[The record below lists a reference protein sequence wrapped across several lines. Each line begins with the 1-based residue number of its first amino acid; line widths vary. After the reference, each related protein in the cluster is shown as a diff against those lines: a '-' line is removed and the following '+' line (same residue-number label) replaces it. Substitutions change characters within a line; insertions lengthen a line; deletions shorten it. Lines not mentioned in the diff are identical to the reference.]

1 MNIIIF
7 TQLFSKNLIKKM
19 KLLLK
24 ICLPLA
30 SIIFCLKVSGQDIQ
44 YARMILEQLTS
55 QEFAG
60 RSIADSGIFKA
71 ANFIENQFRSN
82 GVLPLA
88 QLNKNYKQCFPVS
101 SSLSITEADIKLDGK
116 EMKLGEEYIF
126 LPTAKSLKGDF
137 DIVYIA
143 INEKSNPEKIIKK
156 ISKNI
161 DCFYFLDFRDAY
173 KLKNKDKDRYNKLK
187 NLYYFSDISPRGYI
201 LLDSS
206 SFFYTAKSFF
216 NIKHPIVALNAKK
229 LKFEDIPQKIYID
242 YKVKTNPST
251 EMCNIV
257 AYIPGTTYSD
267 SFIVIGAHYDHLGK
281 LANQY
286 FPGANDNASGTTML
300 LDLSREFAQSNI
312 KPNYSLIFIAFAG
325 EEIGLLGSKYFTLR
339 SPIDL
344 KAVKLMIN
352 LDMVG
357 TGKDGIS
364 VVNAKTNP
372 EIFEKLQQI
381 NDEKNYVADMRAG
394 GSSCNSDHC
403 PFDQLGIPAIFIF
416 SRDKDYLHYHVIDDV
431 YSTLPLDGYEG
442 IFKLIY
448 DLITSY

>member
-1 MNIIIF
+1 
-7 TQLFSKNLIKKM
+7 M
-19 KLLLK
+19 KLFIK
-24 ICLPLA
+24 ICLPIA

-44 YARMILEQLTS
+44 YTRMIIERLAS

-71 ANFIENQFRSN
+71 ASFIENQFRSN

-88 QLNKNYKQCFPVS
+88 QLDNNYKQCFPVS
-101 SSLSITEADIKLDGK
+101 SSLSITAADIKLDGK
-116 EMKLGEEYIF
+116 ELKLTEDYI
-126 LPTAKSLKGDF
+126 LWPTAKSLKGDF
-137 DIVYIA
+137 DIIYIA

-156 ISKNI
+156 ISKNL

-173 KLKNKDKDRYNKLK
+173 KLKNKDKDSYNKLK
-187 NLYYFSDISPRGYI
+187 SLYYFSDLSPRGYI

-206 SFFYTAKSFF
+206 SFFYSAKSFF
-216 NIKHPIVALNAKK
+216 NIKHPIIALNAKK
-229 LKFEDIPQKIYID
+229 LNFKDIPQKIYID
-242 YKVKTNPST
+242 YKVETNPST

-257 AYIPGTTYSD
+257 AYIPGETYSD

-281 LANQY
+281 IANQY
-286 FPGANDNASGTTML
+286 FPGANDNASGTSML
-300 LDLSREFAQSNI
+300 LDLSREIAQSNT

-325 EEIGLLGSKYFTLR
+325 EEIGLLGSNYFTLK

-364 VVNAKTNP
+364 VVNAKANP
-372 EIFEKLQQI
+372 DIFDKLKQI
-381 NDEKNYVADMRAG
+381 NDQNNYVVDMRAG

-403 PFDQLGIPAIFIF
+403 PFDQRGIPAIFIF
-416 SRDKDYLHYHVIDDV
+416 SRDKDYPYYHIPDDD
-431 YSTLPLDGYEG
+431 YAKLPLDGYEG

-448 DLITSY
+448 DLIMSY